1 MISAVQLKP
10 SHSSRKNGKGAC
22 WGVLLLSVRYWIVRH
37 PAFLLVGKSSKKKLP
52 IWSAGMSNALH
63 RPAISRAVKGSLPVI
78 LAVRVDGGMP
88 ARRAASACVSSHS
101 AKRTRSL

>member
-22 WGVLLLSVRYWIVRH
+22 WGVLLLSVRYWIARH

-52 IWSAGMSNALH
+52 IWSAGMFSTLH
-63 RPAISRAVKGSLPVI
+63 RPAMSRAVNGSRPVMR
-78 LAVRVDGGMP
+78 AVRVDGGMP
-88 ARRAASACVSSHS
+88 ALRAASDCDISSS
-101 AKRTRSL
+101 AKRTRRR